1 MENIHIGV
9 FKTFTRH
16 AVPSVSAVFS
26 STLQQAVTDPGAVG
40 ICQFSMKLLF
50 FLFLKDKHTNGLVSV
65 PISSLFMYI
74 HVHILTSQSQTFLR
88 ETTSKKNFSKIP
100 FSII

>member
-50 FLFLKDKHTNGLVSV
+50 FLLLKDKHTDKRPRVSSNILFV
-65 PISSLFMYI
+65 YVHSCSYSDKSITNISKRD
-74 HVHILTSQSQTFLR
+74 H
-88 ETTSKKNFSKIP
+88 K
-100 FSII
+100 